1 MRALGT
7 GRMILPDS
15 NIWIDHLRRRDETL
29 AMLLIAKQARLHPF
43 ILGEISLGSQG
54 AARAMLATIG
64 EVRACVT
71 ATLAEVLAFIT
82 SASLHG
88 TGIGYVDT
96 HLLAATR
103 LT

>member
-1 MRALGT
+1 
-7 GRMILPDS
+7 
-15 NIWIDHLRRRDETL
+15 
-29 AMLLIAKQARLHPF
+29 MLLIAKQARLHPF

-103 LT
+103 LTPDGLLWTRDKRLHAQAERLGIAYTG